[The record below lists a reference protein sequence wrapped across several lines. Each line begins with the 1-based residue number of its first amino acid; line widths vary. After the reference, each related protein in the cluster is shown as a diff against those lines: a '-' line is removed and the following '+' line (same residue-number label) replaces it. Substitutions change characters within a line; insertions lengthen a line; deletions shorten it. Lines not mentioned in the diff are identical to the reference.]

1 MELTPAQLAAYLNGT
16 QSAALRACL
25 HRARLASLA
34 ISAHVDA
41 YTRPIFDAAG
51 FPAEITGP
59 DKVWQCEDD
68 AKCATYYAACNAAH
82 RANGYGLPD
91 EHCPAHTA
99 EHAVAKI
106 EWEILEAAHAAGL
119 PDFRHTHGATRAK
132 VLELLTAPIVGRE
145 KDAERYA
152 AAQALTAAAALPIV
166 VPVEVAAP
174 LLAQSDRPW
183 DACKA
188 PGVVWAATNEARY
201 WDALE
206 CLPPVAMAGGA
217 FLMGEAADHT
227 LRDEAVY
234 SGFWQV
240 GGAYFHRFATVRQ
253 FRAWNDARR
262 AAAAVAA

>member
-1 MELTPAQLAAYLNGT
+1 M
-16 QSAALRACL
+16 
-25 HRARLASLA
+25 
-34 ISAHVDA
+34 
-41 YTRPIFDAAG
+41 
-51 FPAEITGP
+51 
-59 DKVWQCEDD
+59 
-68 AKCATYYAACNAAH
+68 
-82 RANGYGLPD
+82 
-91 EHCPAHTA
+91 
-99 EHAVAKI
+99 
-106 EWEILEAAHAAGL
+106 
-119 PDFRHTHGATRAK
+119 
-132 VLELLTAPIVGRE
+132 LTAPIVGREQLE